1 MRKWR
6 TIAVSMLSLALL
18 AGCSGAK
25 PESTVEEF
33 FTAGQQLDAEAMAAT
48 ILSTN
53 EEEVTETE
61 ELLLDDSNKYLVEYF
76 KTNAEKM
83 TYEVTGSEVDGD
95 NAVVTMNAKYVDG
108 APLIKATISS
118 AFMKML
124 PLAFSGTEMT
134 EEETNQMFADT
145 MKEQSEI
152 VSETFKEATLKIDLV
167 KEDNEWYITEITDE
181 MMDVVMSGFMSLS
194 TELEGAFEETD
205 PQDETD
211 PLDETSTEES
221 ANESSAFGKRSN
233 PVPLGQAIE
242 IPVEYSNEDWTENY
256 EGTISLQING
266 ITKGQAA
273 LDTLMAENQFNEAP
287 PEGME
292 WVIFDVTL
300 KLLDGNQDTPYTTF
314 PSFDIISSSGSEI
327 AQDAYA
333 SLDGNEF
340 GYTDIFPGAEA
351 SGRVVK
357 YAPIDDGFLISYT
370 EGYSTSYCFSSA
382 Q

>member
-1 MRKWR
+1 MIKWR

-25 PESTVEEF
+25 PESTVEAF
-33 FTAGQQLDAEAMAAT
+33 FTAGQKLDTEAMAAT
-48 ILSTN
+48 ILS
-53 EEEVTETE
+53 ESEDGLAVPD
-61 ELLLDDSNKYLVEYF
+61 ELELDESNAYLLEYF

-83 TYEVTGSEVDGD
+83 TYEITESEVDGD
-95 NAVVTMNAKYVDG
+95 KAVVTMNAKYVDG
-108 APLIKATISS
+108 APLIQATISS

-152 VSETFKEATLKIDLV
+152 VTETFAEKTLKIDLV
-167 KEDNEWYITEITDE
+167 KEDNQWYITEITDE
-181 MMDVVMSGFMSLS
+181 MIDVVMSGFMSLS
-194 TELEGAFEETD
+194 TELDSAF
-205 PQDETD
+205 
-211 PLDETSTEES
+211 DETSTEES
-221 ANESSAFGKRSN
+221 ADDAEAEAESATSSVGKRSN

-242 IPVEYSNEDWTENY
+242 IPVEYSNDDWTETY

-266 ITKGQAA
+266 VTKGQAA
-273 LDTLMAENQFNEAP
+273 LDTLMAENQFNEAA

-292 WVIFDVTL
+292 WVIFDVTM
-300 KLLDGNQDTPYTTF
+300 KLLDGNQDTPFTILPNF
-314 PSFDIISSSGSEI
+314 EIVSSSGSEI
-327 AQDAYA
+327 AQDAYGV
-333 SLDGNEF
+333 LDGNEF
-340 GYTDIFPGAEA
+340 GYTDLFPGAEA

-357 YAPIDDGFLISYT
+357 YAPVGDNFLISYD
-370 EGYSTSYCFSSA
+370 ENFSASYYFSA

>member
-25 PESTVEEF
+25 PESTVEAF

-61 ELLLDDSNKYLVEYF
+61 ELLLDDSNEYLVEYF

-95 NAVVTMNAKYVDG
+95 KAVVTINAKYIDG

-145 MKEQSEI
+145 MKEQAEI

-167 KEDNEWYITEITDE
+167 KQDNEWYITEITDE

-194 TELEGAFEETD
+194 TELEGAFEETE
-205 PQDETD
+205 PV
-211 PLDETSTEES
+211 DETSIEEPATEAES
-221 ANESSAFGKRSN
+221 EVSTSTVGKRSN

-242 IPVEYSNEDWTENY
+242 IPVEYSNEDWTETY

-273 LDTLMAENQFNEAP
+273 LDTLKAENQFNEAA

-292 WVIFDVTL
+292 WVIFDVTM
-300 KLLDGNQDTPYTTF
+300 KLLDGNQDTPFTILPNF
-314 PSFDIISSSGSEI
+314 EIVSSSGSEI

-340 GYTDIFPGAEA
+340 GYTDIFPGAET

-357 YAPIDDGFLISYT
+357 YAPIGDNFLISYD
-370 EGYSTSYCFSSA
+370 ENYSASFYFSA

>member
-1 MRKWR
+1 MKKWR

-18 AGCSGAK
+18 AGCSGTK
-25 PESTVEEF
+25 PESTVEAF
-33 FTAGQQLDAEAMAAT
+33 FTAGQKLDAEAMTAT

-53 EEEVTETE
+53 EEEVKETE
-61 ELLLDDSNKYLVEYF
+61 ELLLDDSNEYLVEYF

-95 NAVVTMNAKYVDG
+95 KAVVTMNAKYVDG

-145 MKEQSEI
+145 MKEQAEI

-167 KEDNEWYITEITDE
+167 KQDNEWYITEITDE

-194 TELEGAFEETD
+194 TELEGAFEETE
-205 PQDETD
+205 PV
-211 PLDETSTEES
+211 DETSTEDS
-221 ANESSAFGKRSN
+221 AAESSAAGKRSN

-340 GYTDIFPGAEA
+340 GYTDLFPGAEV

-357 YAPIDDGFLISYT
+357 YAPIGDNFLISYD
-370 EGYSTSYCFSSA
+370 ENFSASFYFSA

>member
-1 MRKWR
+1 MRKWK

-25 PESTVEEF
+25 PESTVEAF

-61 ELLLDDSNKYLVEYF
+61 GLLLDDSNEYLVEYF

-95 NAVVTMNAKYVDG
+95 KAVVTINAKYVDG

-145 MKEQSEI
+145 MKEQAEI
-152 VSETFKEATLKIDLV
+152 VSETFKESTLKIDLV
-167 KEDNEWYITEITDE
+167 KQDNEWYITEITDE

-194 TELEGAFEETD
+194 TELEGAFEETE
-205 PQDETD
+205 PV
-211 PLDETSTEES
+211 DETSIEES
-221 ANESSAFGKRSN
+221 VAEASVIGKRSN

-242 IPVEYSNEDWTENY
+242 IPVEYSNEDWTEDY
-256 EGTISLQING
+256 EGTISLQISG

-273 LDTLMAENQFNEAP
+273 LDTLMVENQFNEAP

-292 WVIFDVTL
+292 WVIFDVTM
-300 KLLDGNQDTPYTTF
+300 KLLDGNQDTPYTTSSAF
-314 PSFDIISSSGSEI
+314 NIISSLGSEI
-327 AQDAYA
+327 AQDTYGT
-333 SLDGNEF
+333 LDGNSF
-340 GYTDIFPGAEA
+340 GYTDLFPGAEV

-357 YAPIDDGFLISYT
+357 YAPIGDNFLISYD
-370 EGYSTSYCFSSA
+370 ENYSASFYFSA

>member
-25 PESTVEEF
+25 PESTVEAF

-61 ELLLDDSNKYLVEYF
+61 DLLLDDSNEYLVEYF

-95 NAVVTMNAKYVDG
+95 KAVVTINAKYVDG
-108 APLIKATISS
+108 APLIQATISS

-124 PLAFSGTEMT
+124 PLAFSGVEMT

-145 MKEQSEI
+145 MKEQAEI
-152 VSETFKEATLKIDLV
+152 VSETFKEATLKIDLI
-167 KEDNEWYITEITDE
+167 KEGNEWYITEITDE

-194 TELEGAFEETD
+194 TELEGAFEETE
-205 PQDETD
+205 PV
-211 PLDETSTEES
+211 DETSTEDS
-221 ANESSAFGKRSN
+221 AAEASVIGKRSN
-233 PVPLGQAIE
+233 PVPLGQAVE

-273 LDTLMAENQFNEAP
+273 LDTLMAENQFNEAA

-292 WVIFDVTL
+292 WVIFDVTI
-300 KLLDGNQDTPYTTF
+300 KLLDGNQDTPFTILPNF
-314 PSFDIISSSGSEI
+314 EIVSSSGSEI

-340 GYTDIFPGAEA
+340 GYTDIFPGAET

-357 YAPIDDGFLISYT
+357 YAPIGDNFLISYD
-370 EGYSTSYCFSSA
+370 ENYSASFYFSV

>member
-1 MRKWR
+1 
-6 TIAVSMLSLALL
+6 MLSLALL

-33 FTAGQQLDAEAMAAT
+33 FTAGQQLDTEAMAAAV
-48 ILSTN
+48 LSTN
-53 EEEVTETE
+53 EEEVTGTE
-61 ELLLDDSNKYLVEYF
+61 ELLTDESNEYLLEYF

-83 TYEVTGSEVDGD
+83 TYEVTGSEIDGD
-95 NAVVTMNAKYVDG
+95 KAVVTMNAKYVDG

-134 EEETNQMFADT
+134 EEETKQMFADT
-145 MKEQSEI
+145 MKEQAEI
-152 VSETFKEATLKIDLV
+152 VSETFKETTLKIDLV
-167 KEDNEWYITEITDE
+167 KQDNEWYITEITDE
-181 MMDVVMSGFMSLS
+181 MMDVVLSDFMSLS
-194 TELEGAFEETD
+194 TELEGSFEET
-205 PQDETD
+205 ET
-211 PLDETSTEES
+211 LDETSTEES
-221 ANESSAFGKRSN
+221 DAEASVIGKRSN
-233 PVPLGQAIE
+233 PVPLGQSIE

-266 ITKGQAA
+266 VTKGQAA
-273 LDTLMAENQFNEAP
+273 MDTLMAENQFNEAP

-292 WVIFDVTL
+292 WVIFDVTM
-300 KLLDGNQDTPYTTF
+300 KLLDGNQDTPYTTS
-314 PSFDIISSSGSEI
+314 PAFDIISSSGSEI
-327 AQDAYA
+327 AQDTYGT
-333 SLDGNEF
+333 LDGNEF

-357 YAPIDDGFLISYT
+357 YAPIGDNFLISYD
-370 EGYSTSYCFSSA
+370 ENFSASFYFSA

>member
-6 TIAVSMLSLALL
+6 SIAISMLSLALL

-33 FTAGQQLDAEAMAAT
+33 FKAGKQLDTEAMAAAV
-48 ILSTN
+48 LSTN
-53 EEEVTETE
+53 EEEVTGTE
-61 ELLLDDSNKYLVEYF
+61 ELLTDESNEYLLEYF

-83 TYEVTGSEVDGD
+83 TYEVTGSEIDGD
-95 NAVVTMNAKYVDG
+95 KAVVTMNAKYVDG

-145 MKEQSEI
+145 MKEQAEI
-152 VSETFKEATLKIDLV
+152 VSETFKEETLKIDLV

-194 TELEGAFEETD
+194 TELEGAFEETE
-205 PQDETD
+205 PV
-211 PLDETSTEES
+211 DETSTEDS
-221 ANESSAFGKRSN
+221 TIESSAAGKRSN

-256 EGTISLQING
+256 EGTISLQINA

-273 LDTLMAENQFNEAP
+273 MDTLMAENQFNEAP

-292 WVIFDVTL
+292 WVIFDVTM
-300 KLLDGNQDTPYTTF
+300 KLLDGNQDTAYTTSQDF
-314 PSFDIISSSGSEI
+314 EIVSSSGSEI
-327 AQDAYA
+327 SQDAYA

-357 YAPIDDGFLISYT
+357 YAPIGDNFLISYD
-370 EGYSTSYCFSSA
+370 ENYSASFYLSA

>member
-1 MRKWR
+1 MRNWR

-25 PESTVEEF
+25 PESTVDEF
-33 FTAGQQLDAEAMAAT
+33 FTAGQKLDTEAMAAAV
-48 ILSTN
+48 LSTN
-53 EEEVTETE
+53 EEEVTDPE
-61 ELLLDDSNKYLVEYF
+61 ELLTDDSNEYLLEYF

-83 TYEVTGSEVDGD
+83 TYEVTESEVDGD
-95 NAVVTMNAKYVDG
+95 KAVVTVNAKYVDG
-108 APLIKATISS
+108 APLIQATISS

-134 EEETNQMFADT
+134 EEQTNQVFADT
-145 MKEQSEI
+145 MKEQEEI

-194 TELEGAFEETD
+194 TELEGAFEET
-205 PQDETD
+205 ETQ
-211 PLDETSTEES
+211 DETSTEAS
-221 ANESSAFGKRSN
+221 DDDSSAAGKRSN

-242 IPVEYSNEDWTENY
+242 IPVAYSNEDWTENY

-273 LDTLMAENQFNEAP
+273 LDTLIAENQFNEAP

-292 WVIFDVTL
+292 WVIFDVTM
-300 KLLDGNQDTPYTTF
+300 KLLDGNQDTPFTIMPNF
-314 PSFDIISSSGSEI
+314 EIISSSGSEI
-327 AQDAYA
+327 TQDAYGF
-333 SLDGNEF
+333 LDGNEF

-357 YAPIDDGFLISYT
+357 YAPTGDNFLISYS
-370 EGYSTSYCFSSA
+370 ENFSASVYFSA

>member
-33 FTAGQQLDAEAMAAT
+33 FTAGQQLDTEAMAAAV
-48 ILSTN
+48 LSTN
-53 EEEVTETE
+53 EEVTDPE
-61 ELLLDDSNKYLVEYF
+61 ELLTDDSNEYLLEYF

-83 TYEVTGSEVDGD
+83 TYEVTGSEIDGD
-95 NAVVTMNAKYVDG
+95 KAIVTMNAKYVDG

-194 TELEGAFEETD
+194 TELEGAFEET
-205 PQDETD
+205 ET
-211 PLDETSTEES
+211 LDETNTEES
-221 ANESSAFGKRSN
+221 ATGSSVAGKRSN

-273 LDTLMAENQFNEAP
+273 LDTLTAENQFNEAP

-292 WVIFDVTL
+292 WVIFDVTM
-300 KLLDGNQDTPYTTF
+300 KLLDGNQDTPFTILPNF
-314 PSFDIISSSGSEI
+314 EIVSSSGSEI

-340 GYTDIFPGAEA
+340 GYSDIFPGAEA

-357 YAPIDDGFLISYT
+357 YAPIGDNFLISYD
-370 EGYSTSYCFSSA
+370 ENFSASFYFSA

>member
-1 MRKWR
+1 MIKWR

-53 EEEVTETE
+53 EEEVKETE
-61 ELLLDDSNKYLVEYF
+61 ELLLDDSNEYLVEYF

-83 TYEVTGSEVDGD
+83 TYEVTGSEIDGD
-95 NAVVTMNAKYVDG
+95 KAVVTMNAKYVDG

-145 MKEQSEI
+145 MKEQAEI

-167 KEDNEWYITEITDE
+167 KQDNEWYITEITDE

-194 TELEGAFEETD
+194 TELEGAFEETE

-211 PLDETSTEES
+211 SLDETSTEES

-300 KLLDGNQDTPYTTF
+300 KLLDGNQDIPYTTF

-340 GYTDIFPGAEA
+340 GYTDLFPDAEV

-357 YAPIDDGFLISYT
+357 YAPIGDNFLISYD
-370 EGYSTSYCFSSA
+370 ENFSASFYFSA

>member
-6 TIAVSMLSLALL
+6 TIVVTMLSLALL

-33 FTAGQQLDAEAMAAT
+33 FAAGQQLDTEAMAAT
-48 ILSTN
+48 VLSTN
-53 EEEVTETE
+53 EEEVTEPE
-61 ELLLDDSNKYLVEYF
+61 ELLTDDSNEYLLEYF

-83 TYEVTGSEVDGD
+83 TYEVTKSEIDD
-95 NAVVTMNAKYVDG
+95 DKAVVTMNAKYVDG
-108 APLIKATISS
+108 APLITATFSS
-118 AFMKML
+118 VFMKML

-134 EEETNQMFADT
+134 EDETNQMFADT
-145 MKEQSEI
+145 MKEQAEI
-152 VSETFKEATLKIDLV
+152 VSETFKETTLKINLV

-194 TELEGAFEETD
+194 TELDSAFEET
-205 PQDETD
+205 E

-221 ANESSAFGKRSN
+221 ASTSSIVGKRSN

-256 EGTISLQING
+256 EGTISLQVNG

-292 WVIFDVTL
+292 WVIFDVAL

-327 AQDAYA
+327 AQDAYGT
-333 SLDGNEF
+333 LNGNEF
-340 GYTDIFPGAEA
+340 GYTDLFPGAEA

-357 YAPIDDGFLISYT
+357 YAPIGDNFLISYT
-370 EGYSTSYCFSSA
+370 EGFSASYYFSSA

>member
-25 PESTVEEF
+25 PESTVEAF

-61 ELLLDDSNKYLVEYF
+61 ELLLDDSNEYLVEYF

-95 NAVVTMNAKYVDG
+95 KAVVTINAKYVDG
-108 APLIKATISS
+108 APLIQATISS

-124 PLAFSGTEMT
+124 PLAFSGVEMT

-145 MKEQSEI
+145 MKEQAEI
-152 VSETFKEATLKIDLV
+152 VSETFKEATLKIDLI
-167 KEDNEWYITEITDE
+167 KEGNEWYITEITDE

-194 TELEGAFEETD
+194 TELEGAFEETE
-205 PQDETD
+205 PV
-211 PLDETSTEES
+211 DETSTEDS
-221 ANESSAFGKRSN
+221 AAEASVIGKRSN
-233 PVPLGQAIE
+233 PVPLGQAVE

-273 LDTLMAENQFNEAP
+273 LDTLMAENQFNEAA

-292 WVIFDVTL
+292 WVIFDVTI
-300 KLLDGNQDTPYTTF
+300 KLLDGNQDTPFTILPNF
-314 PSFDIISSSGSEI
+314 EIVSSSGSEI

-340 GYTDIFPGAEA
+340 GYTDIFPGAET

-357 YAPIDDGFLISYT
+357 YAPIGDNFLISYD
-370 EGYSTSYCFSSA
+370 ENYSASFYFSV

>member
-6 TIAVSMLSLALL
+6 TITVSMLSLALL

-25 PESTVEEF
+25 PESTVEDF
-33 FTAGQQLDAEAMAAT
+33 FTAGQQLDTEAMAAT

-53 EEEVTETE
+53 EDEVTETE
-61 ELLLDDSNKYLVEYF
+61 ELLLDDSNEYLVEYF
-76 KTNAEKM
+76 KTNAKKM
-83 TYEVTGSEVDGD
+83 TYEVTGSEIDGD
-95 NAVVTMNAKYVDG
+95 EAVVTINAKYVDG
-108 APLIKATISS
+108 SPLMQATISS

-124 PLAFSGTEMT
+124 PLAFSGMEMT

-145 MKEQSEI
+145 MAEQSEI
-152 VSETFKEATLKIDLV
+152 VSESFKEATLKIDLV
-167 KEDNEWYITEITDE
+167 KQDNEWYITEITDE
-181 MMDVVMSGFMSLS
+181 MMDVIMSGFMSVS
-194 TELEGAFEETD
+194 NELEGAFEET
-205 PQDETD
+205 ESI
-211 PLDETSTEES
+211 DETSTEDS
-221 ANESSAFGKRSN
+221 AAESSAVGKRSN
-233 PVPLGQAIE
+233 PVSLGQAIE
-242 IPVEYSNEDWTENY
+242 IPVTYSNEDWTENY

-314 PSFDIISSSGSEI
+314 PPFDIISSSGSEI

-340 GYTDIFPGAEA
+340 GYSDIFPGAEA

-357 YAPIDDGFLISYT
+357 YAPTGDNFLISYD
-370 EGYSTSYCFSSA
+370 ENYSASFYFSA

>member
-1 MRKWR
+1 MRNWR

-25 PESTVEEF
+25 PESTVDEF
-33 FTAGQQLDAEAMAAT
+33 FTAGQKLDTEAMAAAV
-48 ILSTN
+48 LSTN
-53 EEEVTETE
+53 EEEVTDPE
-61 ELLLDDSNKYLVEYF
+61 ELLTDDSNEYLLEYF
-76 KTNAEKM
+76 KTNAERM
-83 TYEVTGSEVDGD
+83 TYEVTESEVDGD
-95 NAVVTMNAKYVDG
+95 KAVVTVNAKYVDG
-108 APLIKATISS
+108 APLIQATISS

-134 EEETNQMFADT
+134 EEQTNQVFADT
-145 MKEQSEI
+145 MKEQEEI

-181 MMDVVMSGFMSLS
+181 MMDVVMSGFMSLR
-194 TELEGAFEETD
+194 TELEGAFEET
-205 PQDETD
+205 ETQ
-211 PLDETSTEES
+211 DETSTEAS
-221 ANESSAFGKRSN
+221 DDDSSAAGKRSN

-242 IPVEYSNEDWTENY
+242 IPVAYSNEDWTENY

-273 LDTLMAENQFNEAP
+273 LDTLIAENQFNEAP

-292 WVIFDVTL
+292 WVIFDVTM
-300 KLLDGNQDTPYTTF
+300 KLLDGNQDTPFTIMPNF
-314 PSFDIISSSGSEI
+314 EIISSSGSEI
-327 AQDAYA
+327 TQDAYGF
-333 SLDGNEF
+333 LDGNEF

-357 YAPIDDGFLISYT
+357 YAPTGDNFLISYS
-370 EGYSTSYCFSSA
+370 ENFSASVYFSA

>member
-33 FTAGQQLDAEAMAAT
+33 FTAGQQLDTEAMAAT

-61 ELLLDDSNKYLVEYF
+61 ELLLDDSNEYLVEYF

-95 NAVVTMNAKYVDG
+95 KAVVTINAKYVDG

-145 MKEQSEI
+145 MKEQAEI

-194 TELEGAFEETD
+194 TELEGAFEGTE
-205 PQDETD
+205 PV
-211 PLDETSTEES
+211 DETSTEDL
-221 ANESSAFGKRSN
+221 AAGKRSN

-256 EGTISLQING
+256 EGTISLQVNG

-292 WVIFDVTL
+292 WVIFDVTM
-300 KLLDGNQDTPYTTF
+300 KLLDGNQDTPFTILPNF
-314 PSFDIISSSGSEI
+314 EIVSSSGSEI

-340 GYTDIFPGAEA
+340 GYTDIFPGAEV

-357 YAPIDDGFLISYT
+357 YAPIGDNFLISYD
-370 EGYSTSYCFSSA
+370 ENYSASFYFSA

>member
-18 AGCSGAK
+18 AGCIGAK
-25 PESTVEEF
+25 PKSTVEEF
-33 FTAGQQLDAEAMAAT
+33 FTAGQQLNTEAMAAAV
-48 ILSTN
+48 LSTN
-53 EEEVTETE
+53 EEEVTDPE
-61 ELLLDDSNKYLVEYF
+61 ELLTDESNEYLLEYL

-95 NAVVTMNAKYVDG
+95 KAVVTMNAKYVDG

-124 PLAFSGTEMT
+124 PLAFSGKEMT

-145 MKEQSEI
+145 MKEQAEI
-152 VSETFKEATLKIDLV
+152 VSETFKEETLKIDLV

-194 TELEGAFEETD
+194 TELEGAF
-205 PQDETD
+205 DETE
-211 PLDETSTEES
+211 PLDETSTKDPS
-221 ANESSAFGKRSN
+221 AGSSAAGKRSN

-266 ITKGQAA
+266 LSKGQAA

-292 WVIFDVTL
+292 WVIFDVTM
-300 KLLDGNQDTPYTTF
+300 KFLDGNQDTPYTTS
-314 PSFDIISSSGSEI
+314 PAFDIISSSGSEI
-327 AQDAYA
+327 AQDIYGT
-333 SLDGNEF
+333 LDGNSF
-340 GYTDIFPGAEA
+340 GYTDLFPGAEV

-357 YAPIDDGFLISYT
+357 YAPIGDNFLISHD
-370 EGYSTSYCFSSA
+370 ENFSASFYFSA

>member
-33 FTAGQQLDAEAMAAT
+33 FTAGQQLDTEAMAAAV
-48 ILSTN
+48 LSTN
-53 EEEVTETE
+53 EEVTDPE
-61 ELLLDDSNKYLVEYF
+61 ELLTDDSNEYLLEYF

-83 TYEVTGSEVDGD
+83 TYEVTGSEIDGD
-95 NAVVTMNAKYVDG
+95 KAIVTMNAKYVDG

-194 TELEGAFEETD
+194 TELEGAFEET
-205 PQDETD
+205 ET
-211 PLDETSTEES
+211 LDETNTEES
-221 ANESSAFGKRSN
+221 ATGSSVAGKRSN

-292 WVIFDVTL
+292 WVIFDVTM
-300 KLLDGNQDTPYTTF
+300 KLLDGNQDTPFTILPNF
-314 PSFDIISSSGSEI
+314 EIVSSSGSEI

-340 GYTDIFPGAEA
+340 GYSDIFPGAEA

-357 YAPIDDGFLISYT
+357 YAPIGDNFLISYD
-370 EGYSTSYCFSSA
+370 ENFSASFYFSA